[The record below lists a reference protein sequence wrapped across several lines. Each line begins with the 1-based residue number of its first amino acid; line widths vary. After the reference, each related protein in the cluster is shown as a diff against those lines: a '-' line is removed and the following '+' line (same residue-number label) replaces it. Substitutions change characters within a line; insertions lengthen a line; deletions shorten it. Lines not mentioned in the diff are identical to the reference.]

1 MKRLDKL
8 LEAYKMELI
17 NESQLAKEIR
27 DVLFMDENEKD
38 IQQGRVRRKL
48 LNDFFDDNR
57 VLTPEEIVIE
67 KETQE
72 EIMQFFCWLREAIG
86 DKDWELLTQYVV
98 EHKSFQKIGDEI
110 GITRQ
115 GVYARFENVKKK
127 INSLLEYYPGDK
139 EIVKEALLPPS
150 STLDA
155 QSPTHLGYP
164 HEFLQNINVGGHWGK
179 KRNTGNKVFISD
191 TRCLIPEYLAKSF
204 GCSDVVCTL
213 CDGGKRCRRF
223 PKKKNC

>member
-8 LEAYKMELI
+8 LEAYRLELI

-38 IQQGRVRRKL
+38 IQQGRVRRKI

-57 VLTPEEIVIE
+57 VQTPEEIVIE

-72 EIMQFFCWLREAIG
+72 EVMRFFAWIREAIG
-86 DKDWELLTQYVV
+86 DNEWELLVQYAV
-98 EHKSFQKIGDEI
+98 EHRSFKSIGEEL
-110 GITRQ
+110 GLTRQ
-115 GVYARFENVKKK
+115 AIYARFENIKKK
-127 INSLLEYYPGDK
+127 INGLLEYYPGDA
-139 EIVKEALLPPS
+139 EIIREALLPPS

-164 HEFLQNINVGGHWGK
+164 HEFLQNVNVGGHWGFR
-179 KRNTGNKVFISD
+179 RNTRRKVFVSD
-191 TRCLIPEYLAKSF
+191 AKCLIPEYLAKSF

-213 CDGGKRCRRF
+213 CDGGKKCRRF
-223 PKKKNC
+223 PKRKKC